1 MKKTLRSILEHRNSV
16 RKFTG
21 EQITD
26 KELSILLEAANAAP
40 VAMRLHDNLKIIV
53 IQNKK
58 LLDKLDQNAIKMYRE
73 NKGMERSTAI
83 FHAPTLIIIAA
94 KKNEDRDTNHGLYC
108 TSACMLQNMIL
119 AATEMELGNVY
130 LMGVTVALNSNQDLK
145 KRVGISEE
153 YEAMSAIAIGKTDIP
168 FIKRDLTIPR
178 FDVQLI

>member
-1 MKKTLRSILEHRNSV
+1 MKETLRSILEHRNSV
-16 RKFTG
+16 RKFTD
-21 EQITD
+21 EQISD

-58 LLDKLDQNAIKMYRE
+58 LLDELDQNAIKVYRE
-73 NKGMERSTAI
+73 SKGMERSTAI

-94 KKNEDRDTNHGLYC
+94 KKNEDRDINHGLYC

-130 LMGVTVALNSNQDLK
+130 LMGVTVALNCNQDLK
-145 KRVGISEE
+145 RKSGISEE
-153 YEAMSAIAIGKTDIP
+153 YEAMVGVTTSSSGIMIFRRSTS
-168 FIKRDLTIPR
+168 L
-178 FDVQLI
+178 